1 MSKTGE
7 QGKVVPP
14 LLDEDGNP
22 IVGEDDTNTKISTTP
37 TLQEL
42 MRRLEEL
49 TAENKKHRAKAK
61 NKKAMGNSF
70 SSEEEDSSFEE
81 DIPKREKKGK
91 RKGEEIEISLPITQ
105 CLSIMI
111 IYLILPLI
119 LSYPLAKLPT
129 LMDLVTTNES
139 IA

>member
-49 TAENKKHRAKAK
+49 TAENKKLRAKAK
-61 NKKAMGNSF
+61 NKKAKGNSF

-111 IYLILPLI
+111 IYLIQPLI